1 MKIRQSCGTQREPG
15 DQGGDIDRETL
26 NAVEH
31 LLGIVV
37 FRSGDVLCG

>member
-1 MKIRQSCGTQREPG
+1 MKIRQSRGTQREPG

-31 LLGIVV
+31 PLGIVV
-37 FRSGDVLCG
+37 FRNGDVLRD